1 VSAVVSEPISGK
13 SEAPWVA
20 GLRAAKANVIPG
32 LILQLVMLAVVLG
45 YYYYPPTKVWLD
57 AMGRVKDEWGYVY
70 SAGAAVI
77 AGAFLPE
84 LLRIVVFQ
92 KGRLQMANAVNL
104 IYTIPFWGIMAIT
117 VDVLYRVQAIW
128 FGTAVTFA
136 VVVKKVLFDQFVFS
150 PWFSGPM
157 SVWFY
162 DFKNNGRQ
170 VTRPREFFTWR
181 HYREKVLPVMFATWG
196 VWIPVVSLLY
206 SLPKLLQIPVYI
218 LALTLWV
225 MIFTWMN
232 EKRADESLRR
242 S

>member
-1 VSAVVSEPISGK
+1 MEQAGRNR
-13 SEAPWVA
+13 EAPWVA
-20 GLRAAKANVIPG
+20 GMRAAKANLVPG
-32 LILQLVMLAVVLG
+32 LIVQIAMLAVVLG
-45 YYYYPPTKVWLD
+45 YYFYPPTRGWLD
-57 AMGRVKDEWGYVY
+57 FMARLKAEWGFVY

-77 AGAFLPE
+77 AGALLPE
-84 LLRIVVFQ
+84 LLKIVVFQ
-92 KGRLQMANAVNL
+92 KGRVEKSNAVNL

-117 VDVLYRVQAIW
+117 VDVLYRLQGIW
-128 FGTAVTFA
+128 FGTDVTFA

-150 PWFSGPM
+150 PWFSGPL

-162 DFKNNGRQ
+162 DFKNNGRNA
-170 VTRPREFFTWR
+170 TPPREFFSWGY
-181 HYREKVLPVMFATWG
+181 YREKVLPVMIATWC

-206 SLPKLLQIPVYI
+206 SLPALLQIPVYI

-232 EKRADESLRR
+232 EGEGEDESLRR